1 MTSIDSL
8 CWFLETEHRKTTSI
22 LQGRR
27 NRCAGD
33 ERQFDDQTCHCA
45 KLFKAGISCALGPMA
60 KRVESGARQWKATR
74 LTLEWQQALMGR
86 VELSACFSGLRS
98 EQIPKIASETKRN

>member
-1 MTSIDSL
+1 MCWRREAIRRSNLPL
-8 CWFLETEHRKTTSI
+8 C
-22 LQGRR
+22 
-27 NRCAGD
+27 
-33 ERQFDDQTCHCA
+33 
-45 KLFKAGISCALGPMA
+45 KAGISCALGPMA

-98 EQIPKIASETKRN
+98 EQILKIASETKRNETKNGRVVKFEELIRSRLLWYNIQTQR